1 MQSFIDLL
9 SATKLQSNK
18 INVAVAGKS
27 WFSQNWMAWQLLERW
42 RKTEKNLERIRR
54 KMFVLCL
61 STLEKAK
68 IAKKGENVDGRVG
81 ELDRARPKLCS
92 SSILMMKKIIA
103 KKFRKRKKSAD
114 VRRCW
119 NKISLVNYLED
130 T

>member
-18 INVAVAGKS
+18 INVAVAGES
-27 WFSQNWMAWQLLERW
+27 WFGQNWMAWQLLERW

-54 KMFVLCL
+54 KMFLLYV
-61 STLEKAK
+61 STLEMAK
-68 IAKKGENVDGRVG
+68 MAKKRKKSWRSCWRTWQG
-81 ELDRARPKLCS
+81 APKTVFFLHS
-92 SSILMMKKIIA
+92 YDEKNHSKKIP
-103 KKFRKRKKSAD
+103 KKKKSAD

-119 NKISLVNYLED
+119 NKIALVNYLGV